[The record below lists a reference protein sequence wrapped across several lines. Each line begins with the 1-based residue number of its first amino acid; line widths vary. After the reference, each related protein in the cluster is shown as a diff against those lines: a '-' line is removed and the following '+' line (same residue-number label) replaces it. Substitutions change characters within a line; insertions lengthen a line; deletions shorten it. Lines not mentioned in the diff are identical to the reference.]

1 MKLYE
6 TVFIVRQDATPAQ
19 VESLTQDY
27 TKVIRSLGGEVN
39 KTEFC
44 GLRPLAYKI
53 KKNSKGHYV
62 LLNITAENKAI
73 AEMERLMK
81 LNESLLR
88 HMTIRVDAHDPNP
101 SALMQQRGFSSDRS
115 RSFDD
120 DMQEQTSRKRERV

>member
-19 VESLTQDY
+19 VETLTQDY

-44 GLRPLAYKI
+44 GLRALAYKI
-53 KKNSKGHYV
+53 KKNAKGHYV
-62 LLNITAENKAI
+62 LMNITADHKAI

-81 LNESLLR
+81 LNENMLR
-88 HMTIRVDAHDPNP
+88 HMTVSVEAHDPNP
-101 SALMQQRGFSSDRS
+101 SALMQQRGFSSERARS
-115 RSFDD
+115 YDD
-120 DMQEQTSRKRERV
+120 DQHDSSSRKRERD

>member
-19 VESLTQDY
+19 VEALTQDY

-44 GLRPLAYKI
+44 GLRSLAYKI
-53 KKNSKGHYV
+53 KKNGKGHYV
-62 LLNITAENKAI
+62 LMNITADHKAI

-81 LNESLLR
+81 LNENMLR
-88 HMTIRVDAHDPNP
+88 HMTVSVEAHDPNP
-101 SALMQQRGFSSDRS
+101 SALMQQRGFSAERARS
-115 RSFDD
+115 YDD
-120 DMQEQTSRKRERV
+120 DQQDSSSRKRERD

>member
-19 VESLTQDY
+19 VETLTQDY

-44 GLRPLAYKI
+44 GLRSLAYKI
-53 KKNSKGHYV
+53 KKNGKGHYV
-62 LLNITAENKAI
+62 LMNITADHKAI

-81 LNESLLR
+81 LNESR
-88 HMTIRVDAHDPNP
+88 
-101 SALMQQRGFSSDRS
+101 
-115 RSFDD
+115 
-120 DMQEQTSRKRERV
+120 